1 MPSSPASDAPDTPDA
16 LGQVEVRTEQAQRVS
31 TSDGSGPVRTRVAPS
46 PTGDPHVGTAYM
58 SLFNLAF
65 TRQQGGQFVLRVE
78 DTDRARFRED
88 SEAQLYDTLAW
99 LGLHWD
105 EGPDLGGPFAPYRQS
120 ERLDTYRPYVERLL
134 EDGHAYYCWCS
145 TERLAQMREIQQ
157 KTKQPTGYDRLCVGK
172 TREER
177 AALPGFIETPVVR
190 MLVPDD
196 VPLVFDDVIRGKV
209 SAPRP
214 DDQVILKADGFPTY
228 HLAVVVDDHLMGITH
243 VVRGEEWISSTPKH
257 ILLYRWLGLEA
268 PKFAHMPLLRNT
280 DKSKISKR
288 KNPAARLTWFRE
300 QGYLPEALVN
310 FLALLAYPP
319 QQDAE
324 GTDVEVFTFDDFSRT
339 FDWAKVN
346 PIGPIFD
353 LKKLD
358 WLNGVYIRS
367 LDVGEFAS
375 RLLPYLV
382 ADEILDETQS
392 LGELARLK
400 AVAELIQTR
409 MAHLTEA
416 PALVRPFFVGDD
428 QLVIDEDARGQLKD
442 DAPAVLDA
450 ALMVLG
456 HIAAHGTGVLG
467 TGGAW
472 HAAGIEAALRA
483 AIVDG
488 LGIKPRFAFGP
499 LRTAVSGARISPPLF
514 ESMEILG
521 KTSTLSRLRSLRDSL
536 QDSL

>member
-1 MPSSPASDAPDTPDA
+1 
-16 LGQVEVRTEQAQRVS
+16 
-31 TSDGSGPVRTRVAPS
+31 
-46 PTGDPHVGTAYM
+46 
-58 SLFNLAF
+58 
-65 TRQQGGQFVLRVE
+65 
-78 DTDRARFRED
+78 
-88 SEAQLYDTLAW
+88 
-99 LGLHWD
+99 
-105 EGPDLGGPFAPYRQS
+105 
-120 ERLDTYRPYVERLL
+120 
-134 EDGHAYYCWCS
+134 
-145 TERLAQMREIQQ
+145 
-157 KTKQPTGYDRLCVGK
+157 
-172 TREER
+172 
-177 AALPGFIETPVVR
+177 
-190 MLVPDD
+190 
-196 VPLVFDDVIRGKV
+196 
-209 SAPRP
+209 
-214 DDQVILKADGFPTY
+214 
-228 HLAVVVDDHLMGITH
+228 
-243 VVRGEEWISSTPKH
+243 
-257 ILLYRWLGLEA
+257 
-268 PKFAHMPLLRNT
+268 MPLLRNT
-280 DKSKISKR
+280 DKFKISKR

-428 QLVIDEDARGQLKD
+428 QLVIDEDARRQLKD

-450 ALMVLG
+450 ALKVLG
-456 HIAAHGTGVLG
+456 DIDEHGTGVLG

-536 QDSL
+536 

>member
-1 MPSSPASDAPDTPDA
+1 MSENTTSTGMPSSPASDA
-16 LGQVEVRTEQAQRVS
+16 GEHVEIRTEERVRVS

-105 EGPDLGGPFAPYRQS
+105 EGPDIGGPFAPYRQS
-120 ERLDTYRPYVERLL
+120 ERLETYRPYVERLL

-145 TERLAQMREIQQ
+145 KERLDQMREIQQ

-177 AALPGFIETPVVR
+177 AALPGFSETPVVR

-257 ILLYRWLGLEA
+257 VLLYRWLGLEPPA
-268 PKFAHMPLLRNT
+268 FAHMPLLRNT

-324 GTDVEVFTFDDFSRT
+324 GADVEVFTFDEFSRT

-367 LDVGEFAS
+367 LEVGEFAS

-382 ADEILDETQS
+382 ADGVLGETQS

-400 AVAELIQTR
+400 SVAELIQTR
-409 MAHLTEA
+409 MALLTEA

-428 QLVIDEDARGQLKD
+428 QLVIDEDARAQLKD

-450 ALMVLG
+450 ALKVLG
-456 HIAAHGTGVLG
+456 DIDDHGTGVLG
-467 TGGAW
+467 TGSPW
-472 HAAGIEAALRA
+472 NAAGIEEALRA

-488 LGIKPRFAFGP
+488 LGIKPRLAFGP

-536 QDSL
+536 